1 MNVYEGDL
9 DEAQLGALVDDLT
22 ACAQVDEVRIKGGA
36 TSYSA
41 ESPGLSD
48 AVSALREGR
57 VRAVQILYRH
67 NGQGWCDT
75 LVGRGAT
82 TRLVRNQIPESPP
95 S

>member
-9 DEAQLGALVDDLT
+9 DATQLSSLVDDLA
-22 ACAQVDEVRIKGGA
+22 ACAQVDEVRTKGGA
-36 TSYSA
+36 TSYSS
-41 ESPGLSD
+41 ESPGLAD
-48 AVSALREGR
+48 AVTALREGR

-67 NGQGWCDT
+67 NGQAWCDT
-75 LVGRGAT
+75 LVGRGVL

>member
-1 MNVYEGDL
+1 MNVYEGEL
-9 DEAQLGALVDDLT
+9 DATQLSSLVDDLA

-36 TSYSA
+36 TSYSS
-41 ESPGLSD
+41 ESPSLAD
-48 AVSALREGR
+48 AVTALQDGR

-75 LVGRGAT
+75 LVGRGT
-82 TRLVRNQIPESPP
+82 SVRLVRNQIPETPP